1 MDRIRVR
8 LDQKLQS
15 RVAILRRVDHRAA
28 VQRDPAVRVGHPG
41 TLGERGDELF
51 DHPQRRLDAD
61 GVVQWEAELDVDVRR
76 HRRRRRD
83 DVLHQL
89 DVWAF
94 RREVKRG
101 DPLGRLV
108 EPDTPCAS
116 VRVDDERS
124 CSFRVGPEHH
134 PDSLRVAPRRERKV
148 KRQPAVLPR
157 FLRGARVR
165 LHDLS
170 NVAVAGA
177 VLERLMYRQVTYH
190 VPVLGAVLVR
200 GE

>member
-1 MDRIRVR
+1 MKGGEPRGRI
-8 LDQKLQS
+8 
-15 RVAILRRVDHRAA
+15 
-28 VQRDPAVRVGHPG
+28 
-41 TLGERGDELF
+41 
-51 DHPQRRLDAD
+51 
-61 GVVQWEAELDVDVRR
+61 
-76 HRRRRRD
+76 
-83 DVLHQL
+83 
-89 DVWAF
+89 
-94 RREVKRG
+94 
-101 DPLGRLV
+101 V
-108 EPDTPCAS
+108 EPDTPRAS

-124 CSFRVGPEHH
+124 CSLRVGPEHH

-148 KRQPAVLPR
+148 KRQPAVLPG

-177 VLERLMYRQVTYH
+177 VLERLVYRQVTLD